1 MGGAAARP
9 FGRICKGRGLAIRA
23 IRPEPSGNRPKT
35 KGASISMTKLWGGRF
50 TKKTDQLVEEYTA
63 SITFDKELAE
73 EDIQGS
79 LAHVTMLG
87 KCGILSADDVEK
99 IKEGLMRVRNRIQR
113 GEQEFSIS
121 DEDIH
126 MNIEKSLID
135 EIGPVGGKLHTGRS
149 RNDQVATDMHLYL
162 RKRVVEFVDLLAKLQ
177 DALIS
182 QAKANLDTI
191 VPGYTHLQRAQP
203 ILFAHHLMAYVSM
216 FGRDIER
223 LQDSYK
229 RIDTL
234 PLGAGALA
242 GTTFAIDRQYTAKL
256 LNFGRVYE
264 NSLDAVSDR
273 DFIVEFLANA
283 SLIMAHLSRLS
294 EELVLWSSTEFQ
306 FIELDDAFCTG
317 SSIMPQ
323 KKNPDVPELVRGKT
337 GRVYGNLV
345 GLLTVLKSL
354 PLAYNKDMQEDKE
367 GMFDTVKTLQGA
379 LQLFAPMIAT
389 MKVRKEQM
397 RRAVDNDF
405 SNATDIADFLVG
417 KGLPFRQAHE
427 VIGKTV
433 LYCIQNGKFLLD
445 LTLDEFKQFSSLFDD
460 RIYEV
465 LQPHN
470 VVNARNVYG
479 GTATAQVEAAIGRAA
494 AELERVNAWTAEYAE
509 KCK

>member
-1 MGGAAARP
+1 M
-9 FGRICKGRGLAIRA
+9 
-23 IRPEPSGNRPKT
+23 S
-35 KGASISMTKLWGGRF
+35 KLWGGRF
-50 TKKTDQLVEEYTA
+50 TKQTDQLVEEYTA

-87 KCGILSADDVEK
+87 KCGILPAEDVETIKAGLLKVREK
-99 IKEGLMRVRNRIQR
+99 IRS
-113 GEQEFSIS
+113 GEQQFLIA

-126 MNIEKSLID
+126 MNIEKALID
-135 EIGPVGGKLHTGRS
+135 EVGPVGGKLHTGRS

-162 RKRVVEFVDLLAKLQ
+162 RKRVVEFVEMLRKLQ
-177 DALIS
+177 AALIG
-182 QAKANLDTI
+182 QAKQNLDTI

-229 RIDTL
+229 RIDAL
-234 PLGAGALA
+234 PLGSGALA
-242 GTTFAIDRQYTAKL
+242 GTTFAIDRHFTAEQ

-273 DFIVEFLANA
+273 DFIVEFLAGA
-283 SLIMAHLSRLS
+283 SLIMTHLSRLS
-294 EELVLWSSTEFQ
+294 EELILWSSTEFQ
-306 FIELDDAFCTG
+306 FVELDDAFCTG

-379 LQLFAPMIAT
+379 LQLFASMIET
-389 MKVRKEQM
+389 MKVRKDKM
-397 RRAVDNDF
+397 RRAVDQDF

-433 LYCIQNGKFLLD
+433 LYCIQQNKFLLD
-445 LTLDEFKQFSSLFDD
+445 LTLDEFKQFSDLFDD
-460 RIYEV
+460 RIYAV
-465 LQPHN
+465 LQPEA

-479 GTATAQVEAAIGRAA
+479 GTATPQVEAAIARAE
-494 AELERVNAWTAEYAE
+494 AELARTSSWVEEFVQKAQ
-509 KCK
+509 

>member
-1 MGGAAARP
+1 M
-9 FGRICKGRGLAIRA
+9 
-23 IRPEPSGNRPKT
+23 S
-35 KGASISMTKLWGGRF
+35 KLWGGRF

-63 SITFDKELAE
+63 SISFDRELAE

-87 KCGILSADDVEK
+87 HCGILPPEDVEK
-99 IKEGLMRVRNRIQR
+99 IKEGLLQVRERIRR
-113 GEQEFSIS
+113 GEIEFSVA

-126 MNIEKSLID
+126 MNIEKNLID
-135 EIGPVGGKLHTGRS
+135 AIGPVGGKLHTGRS

-162 RKRVVEFVDLLAKLQ
+162 RKRVVEFVGLLARLQ
-177 DALIS
+177 EALIG
-182 QAKANLDTI
+182 QAKANLDAI

-229 RIDTL
+229 RVDAL

-242 GTTFAIDRQYTAKL
+242 GTTFPIDRQYTAQL

-273 DFIVEFLANA
+273 DFIVEFLADA

-294 EELVLWSSTEFQ
+294 EELILWSSTEFQ
-306 FIELDDAFCTG
+306 FVELDDAFCTG

-337 GRVYGNLV
+337 GRVYGHLV
-345 GLLTVLKSL
+345 GMLTVLKSL

-367 GMFDTVKTLQGA
+367 GVFDTVRTLQGA
-379 LQLFAPMIAT
+379 LQLFAPMIET
-389 MKVRKEQM
+389 MKVRKERM
-397 RRAVDNDF
+397 RRAVDRDF
-405 SNATDIADFLVG
+405 SNATDIADFLAAQ
-417 KGLPFRQAHE
+417 GLPFRQAHE

-433 LYCIQNGKFLLD
+433 LYCIQHDKFLLD
-445 LTLDEFKQFSSLFDD
+445 LTLDEFRQFSPLFDE

-465 LQPHN
+465 LQPER
-470 VVNARNVYG
+470 VVNARDVYG
-479 GTATAQVEAAIGRAA
+479 GTATAQVEAAIARAE
-494 AELERVNAWTAEYAE
+494 AELARTARWVAEYEE

>member
-1 MGGAAARP
+1 MG
-9 FGRICKGRGLAIRA
+9 
-23 IRPEPSGNRPKT
+23 
-35 KGASISMTKLWGGRF
+35 KLWGGRF
-50 TKKTDQLVEEYTA
+50 TKQTNHLVDEYTA
-63 SITFDKELAE
+63 SIGFDQALAE

-87 KCGILSADDVEK
+87 KCGIVPQEDVETIKAGLQTVLEK
-99 IKEGLMRVRNRIQR
+99 IRR
-113 GEQEFSIS
+113 GDIEFSVA

-126 MNIEKSLID
+126 MNVEKNLIA

-162 RKRVVEFVDLLAKLQ
+162 RKRVVELAGMLHELQ
-177 DALIS
+177 KSLIG
-182 QAKANLDTI
+182 QARDNLDTI
-191 VPGYTHLQRAQP
+191 IPGYTHLQRAQP

-216 FGRDIER
+216 FQRDIER
-223 LQDSYK
+223 LMDSYK
-229 RIDTL
+229 RINVL

-242 GTTFAIDRQYTAKL
+242 GTTFPIDRHFVAEQL
-256 LNFGRVYE
+256 QFDRVYE

-273 DFIVEFLANA
+273 DFIVEFLSHA
-283 SLIMAHLSRLS
+283 SIIMMHLSRLS
-294 EELVLWSSTEFQ
+294 EELVLWSSTEFN

-337 GRVYGNLV
+337 GRVYGNLM

-367 GMFDTVKTLQGA
+367 GMFDTVATLEGA

-389 MKVRKEQM
+389 MKVNKGRM
-397 RRAVDNDF
+397 REAVNQDF

-433 LYCIQNGKFLLD
+433 LYCIQQGKYLLD
-445 LTLDEFKQFSSLFDD
+445 LTLEEFQQFSPLFDD
-460 RIYEV
+460 TIYRV
-465 LQPHN
+465 LQPET

-479 GTATAQVEAAIGRAA
+479 GTATDQVAEAIKRGEVLLSMTEQWL
-494 AELERVNAWTAEYAE
+494 AEHV
-509 KCK
+509 

>member
-1 MGGAAARP
+1 M
-9 FGRICKGRGLAIRA
+9 
-23 IRPEPSGNRPKT
+23 S
-35 KGASISMTKLWGGRF
+35 KLWGGRF

-63 SITFDKELAE
+63 SIMFDKELAE

-79 LAHVTMLG
+79 LAHVAMLG
-87 KCGILSADDVEK
+87 KQGILPMADVEA
-99 IKEGLMRVRNRIQR
+99 IQDGLHRVMNRIRR
-113 GEQEFSIS
+113 GELEFSIS

-126 MNIEKSLID
+126 MNIEKALID
-135 EIGPVGGKLHTGRS
+135 DVGPVGGKLHTGRS

-162 RKRVVEFVDLLAKLQ
+162 RKRVVEFVGLLGKLQ
-177 DALIS
+177 EALLT
-182 QAKANLDTI
+182 QAKANLETI

-216 FGRDIER
+216 FQRDAER

-229 RIDTL
+229 RINVL

-242 GTTFAIDRQYTAKL
+242 GTTFPIDRHFVASKL
-256 LNFGRVYE
+256 GFDRVYE

-273 DFIVEFLANA
+273 DFIVEFLSNA
-283 SLIMAHLSRLS
+283 SMIMMHLSRFC

-306 FIELDDAFCTG
+306 FVELDDAFCTG

-323 KKNPDVPELVRGKT
+323 KKNPDVAELVRGKT

-345 GLLTVLKSL
+345 GMLTVLKSL

-367 GMFDTVKTLQGA
+367 GMFDTVRTLQGA
-379 LQLFAPMIAT
+379 LQLFAPMVAT
-389 MKVRKEQM
+389 MKVNKDRM
-397 RRAVDNDF
+397 RQAVNQDF
-405 SNATDIADFLVG
+405 SNATDIADFLVN

-433 LYCIQNGKFLLD
+433 LYCIQNKKYLLD
-445 LTLDEFKQFSSLFDD
+445 LTLEEFTQFSKLFDEN
-460 RIYEV
+460 IYKV
-465 LQPHN
+465 LQPEH

-479 GTATAQVEAAIGRAA
+479 GTASNQVAEAIERAEQEWRKTQEWVDA
-494 AELERVNAWTAEYAE
+494 YLE
-509 KCK
+509 KSK

>member
-1 MGGAAARP
+1 M
-9 FGRICKGRGLAIRA
+9 
-23 IRPEPSGNRPKT
+23 S
-35 KGASISMTKLWGGRF
+35 KLWGGRF
-50 TKKTDQLVEEYTA
+50 TKQTDQLVEEYTA

-79 LAHVTMLG
+79 VAHVTMLG
-87 KCGILSADDVEK
+87 QCGILPAEDVAR
-99 IKEGLMRVRNRIQR
+99 IKEGLEKVRGRIQR
-113 GEQEFSIS
+113 GEQVFSVA

-126 MNIEKSLID
+126 MNIEKALID

-162 RKRVVEFVDLLAKLQ
+162 RKRVVEFVDLLVKLQ
-177 DALIS
+177 SALIG
-182 QAKANLDTI
+182 QAKDNLDTI
-191 VPGYTHLQRAQP
+191 LPGYTHLQRAQP

-242 GTTFAIDRQYTAKL
+242 GTTFAIDRLFTAQQ

-273 DFIVEFLANA
+273 DFIVEFLADA
-283 SLIMAHLSRLS
+283 SLIMMHLSRLS
-294 EELVLWSSTEFQ
+294 EELILWSSTEFQ
-306 FIELDDAFCTG
+306 FVELDDAFCTG

-337 GRVYGNLV
+337 GRVYGNLF

-389 MKVRKEQM
+389 MNVRTDRM
-397 RRAVDNDF
+397 RRAVDQDF
-405 SNATDIADFLVG
+405 SNATDIADFLAA

-433 LYCIQNGKFLLD
+433 LYCIQHNKFLLD
-445 LTLDEFKQFSSLFDD
+445 LTMEEFRQFSPLFDD
-460 RIYEV
+460 TIYQV
-465 LQPHN
+465 LQPES

-479 GTATAQVEAAIGRAA
+479 GTATAQVSAAISRAE
-494 AELERVNAWTAEYAE
+494 AELARTAGWVAEYAE
-509 KCK
+509 KSR

>member
-1 MGGAAARP
+1 M
-9 FGRICKGRGLAIRA
+9 
-23 IRPEPSGNRPKT
+23 S
-35 KGASISMTKLWGGRF
+35 KLWGGRF

-87 KCGILSADDVEK
+87 KQGILPQEDVET
-99 IKEGLMRVRNRIQR
+99 IKAGLNRVLERIKR
-113 GEQEFSIS
+113 GELEFAIA

-126 MNIEKSLID
+126 MNIEKALID
-135 EIGPVGGKLHTGRS
+135 DVGPVGGKLHTGRS

-162 RKRVVEFVDLLAKLQ
+162 RKRVVEFVDLLHKLQ
-177 DALIS
+177 AALID

-216 FGRDIER
+216 FGRDAER

-229 RIDTL
+229 RINTL

-242 GTTFAIDRQYTAKL
+242 GTTFPIDRHFVAEQL
-256 LNFGRVYE
+256 GFDRVYE

-273 DFIVEFLANA
+273 DFILEFLSHA
-283 SLIMAHLSRLS
+283 SIIMMHLSRLS
-294 EELVLWSSTEFQ
+294 EELILWSSTEFR
-306 FIELDDAFCTG
+306 FVELDDAFCTG

-337 GRVYGNLV
+337 GRVYGDLI

-367 GMFDTVKTLQGA
+367 GMFDTVRTLQGA
-379 LQLFAPMIAT
+379 LQLFAPMIASMT
-389 MKVRKEQM
+389 VNKAQM
-397 RRAVDNDF
+397 REAVNKDF

-433 LYCIQNGKFLLD
+433 LYCIQQNKFLLD
-445 LTLDEFKQFSSLFDD
+445 LTLDEFKQFSELFDE
-460 RIYEV
+460 RIYDV
-465 LQPHN
+465 LQPGN
-470 VVNARNVYG
+470 VVDARNVYG
-479 GTATAQVEAAIGRAA
+479 GTATKQVEGAISRAE
-494 AELERVNAWTAEYAE
+494 AELEQTAAWVAEYAA
-509 KCK
+509 KQ

>member
-1 MGGAAARP
+1 M
-9 FGRICKGRGLAIRA
+9 
-23 IRPEPSGNRPKT
+23 S
-35 KGASISMTKLWGGRF
+35 KLWGGRF

-87 KCGILSADDVEK
+87 KQGILPAADVEA
-99 IKEGLMRVRNRIQR
+99 IKDGLHRVLQRIKRNDL
-113 GEQEFSIS
+113 EFSIA

-126 MNIEKSLID
+126 MNIEKTLID
-135 EIGPVGGKLHTGRS
+135 DVGPVGGKLHTGRS

-162 RKRVVEFVDLLAKLQ
+162 RKRVVEFVDLLHKLRE
-177 DALIS
+177 ALVS

-229 RIDTL
+229 RVNTL

-242 GTTFAIDRQYTAKL
+242 GTTFPIDRHFVASQLK
-256 LNFGRVYE
+256 FDRVYE

-273 DFIVEFLANA
+273 DFILEFLSQA
-283 SLIMAHLSRLS
+283 SIIMMHLSRLS
-294 EELVLWSSTEFQ
+294 EELILWSSTEFR
-306 FIELDDAFCTG
+306 FVELDDAFCTG

-367 GMFDTVKTLQGA
+367 GMFDTVRTLQGA

-389 MKVRKEQM
+389 MKVNKDRM
-397 RRAVDNDF
+397 RQAVNQDF

-433 LYCIQNGKFLLD
+433 LYCIQQGKYLLD

-460 RIYEV
+460 RIYAV
-465 LQPHN
+465 LQPEN
-470 VVNARNVYG
+470 VVNARDVYG
-479 GTATAQVEAAIGRAA
+479 GTATKQVAEAIGRAEGELAETA
-494 AELERVNAWTAEYAE
+494 AWVAEYAE
-509 KCK
+509 RSR

>member
-1 MGGAAARP
+1 M
-9 FGRICKGRGLAIRA
+9 
-23 IRPEPSGNRPKT
+23 S
-35 KGASISMTKLWGGRF
+35 KLWGGRF

-63 SITFDKELAE
+63 SILFDKELAE

-79 LAHVTMLG
+79 LAHVKMLG
-87 KCGILSADDVEK
+87 KCGILPQEDAEQ
-99 IKEGLMRVRNRIQR
+99 IAAGLLKVRDRIRR
-113 GEQEFSIS
+113 GEMEFSVG

-126 MNIEKSLID
+126 MNVEKALIA
-135 EIGPVGGKLHTGRS
+135 EVGPVGGKLHTGRS

-162 RKRVVEFVDLLAKLQ
+162 RKRVVEFVAFLHKLNE
-177 DALIS
+177 ALIG
-182 QAKANLDTI
+182 QAKANMETI
-191 VPGYTHLQRAQP
+191 MPGYTHLQRAQP
-203 ILFAHHLMAYVSM
+203 ILFAHHLLAYVSM
-216 FGRDIER
+216 FQRDIER

-242 GTTFAIDRQYTAKL
+242 GTTFAIDRHFVAEQL
-256 LNFGRVYE
+256 GFQRVYE

-273 DFIVEFLANA
+273 DFIVEFLASA

-294 EELVLWSSTEFQ
+294 EELVLWSSTEFN

-337 GRVYGNLV
+337 GRVYGHLI

-367 GMFDTVKTLQGA
+367 GMFDTVRTLQGA

-389 MKVRKEQM
+389 MKVNLARM
-397 RRAVDNDF
+397 RQAVDQDF
-405 SNATDIADFLVG
+405 SNATDIADYLAG

-427 VIGKTV
+427 VIGKIV
-433 LYCIQNGKFLLD
+433 LYCIQRKKVLLD
-445 LTLDEFKQFSSLFDD
+445 LTIEEFASFSELFDE

-465 LQPHN
+465 LQPEH

-479 GTATAQVEAAIGRAA
+479 GTAANQVAEAAARA
-494 AELERVNAWTAEYAE
+494 ESQLRLTDGWVKEHEQKNSW
-509 KCK
+509 